1 MSEQGNL
8 SINSENMFP
17 IIKKW
22 LYSDHDI
29 FVRELVSNGCD
40 AITKLKKLNS
50 MGEFE
55 YPEGY
60 KPRID
65 VRVNSKE
72 KTMTFT
78 DNGIGMTADEVKEYI
93 NNIAFSGAAD
103 FLSKYKDKAN
113 DDQIIGHFGLG
124 FYSAF
129 MVSELVEIDTLS
141 YQKDAKPVHWECDGS
156 STYSMEDGERK
167 NFGTTITLHLSDDS
181 LEFANYYKAKD
192 VLEKYCGFMPTEI
205 YLTDENSADT
215 TTIRESERRPDDI
228 VIEELPPEEKKPEAK
243 TGEAIPNDDPNKKD
257 GEAEAEKKA
266 EPAEKRF
273 KIRKRPELV
282 NDIHPLWTKSPKDCT
297 DEEYKAFYRKLF
309 NDYKEPLF
317 WIHLNMDYPYRLRG
331 IIYFPKVN
339 LEYESAEGVIK
350 LYSNQVFIADNIKE
364 VIPEYLMVLK
374 GVIDCPDLPLN
385 VSRSALQ
392 NDGFVKKISDYITK
406 KVCDKLSGLCKTER
420 TTYEKYWDDISPFIK
435 YGCLKDEKFCERMT
449 DYILFKDLDGKYV
462 ALPDALEI
470 NKDAGKDEE
479 EKKAEPA
486 PEILDANG
494 NPIHTDN
501 ENKDEKA
508 SSAESASQGEEKK
521 DEKKPADRTIY
532 YVTDPVQQSQYINM
546 FRAQKMQAFIL
557 DHNIDEPFI
566 QSLEMKNEGL
576 HFARIDAGV
585 QDALKGRI
593 GKKAAE
599 DLKKQQEE
607 ITQTFRTALKDKDL
621 KVELTKLKDK
631 NVASMLTVEEQ
642 NRRYVDMMKMY
653 ASGNTGAFGL
663 DGMIKEG
670 QTLVLNAN
678 HPLVQYVLEHG
689 AVGTAA
695 NASEAAADSGAKTAE
710 ETAAAADGK
719 AAAKDTEASGESKAD
734 TSAESKKAAEKSY
747 TVDEKTQML
756 CEQLYDLARI
766 QNAPL
771 DPASMT
777 KFIERSNKIMETVVS
792 SQAKEEN

>member
-1 MSEQGNL
+1 
-8 SINSENMFP
+8 
-17 IIKKW
+17 
-22 LYSDHDI
+22 
-29 FVRELVSNGCD
+29 
-40 AITKLKKLNS
+40 
-50 MGEFE
+50 
-55 YPEGY
+55 
-60 KPRID
+60 
-65 VRVNSKE
+65 
-72 KTMTFT
+72 
-78 DNGIGMTADEVKEYI
+78 
-93 NNIAFSGAAD
+93 
-103 FLSKYKDKAN
+103 
-113 DDQIIGHFGLG
+113 
-124 FYSAF
+124 
-129 MVSELVEIDTLS
+129 
-141 YQKDAKPVHWECDGS
+141 
-156 STYSMEDGERK
+156 
-167 NFGTTITLHLSDDS
+167 
-181 LEFANYYKAKD
+181 
-192 VLEKYCGFMPTEI
+192 
-205 YLTDENSADT
+205 
-215 TTIRESERRPDDI
+215 
-228 VIEELPPEEKKPEAK
+228 
-243 TGEAIPNDDPNKKD
+243 
-257 GEAEAEKKA
+257 
-266 EPAEKRF
+266 
-273 KIRKRPELV
+273 
-282 NDIHPLWTKSPKDCT
+282 
-297 DEEYKAFYRKLF
+297 
-309 NDYKEPLF
+309 
-317 WIHLNMDYPYRLRG
+317 
-331 IIYFPKVN
+331 
-339 LEYESAEGVIK
+339 
-350 LYSNQVFIADNIKE
+350 
-364 VIPEYLMVLK
+364 
-374 GVIDCPDLPLN
+374 
-385 VSRSALQ
+385 
-392 NDGFVKKISDYITK
+392 
-406 KVCDKLSGLCKTER
+406 
-420 TTYEKYWDDISPFIK
+420 
-435 YGCLKDEKFCERMT
+435 MT